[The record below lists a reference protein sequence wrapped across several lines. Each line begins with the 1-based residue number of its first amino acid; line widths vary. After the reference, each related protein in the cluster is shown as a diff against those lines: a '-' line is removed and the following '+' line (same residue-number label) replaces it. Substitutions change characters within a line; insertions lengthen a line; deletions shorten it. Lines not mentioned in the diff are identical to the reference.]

1 MGEGLFLGLSWLD
14 GSVSSVLSERKVI
27 KVSLVLRCLSN
38 HVEVNIFLLVSVLV
52 PFLFSSGLIRLL
64 DFQIYLVITVNAVFF
79 VVKIFSFLC
88 SSLFCKWCVFYSF
101 IILVS

>member
-1 MGEGLFLGLSWLD
+1 MGEGLLLGLSWLD

-52 PFLFSSGLIRLL
+52 PFLFSSGLKGFWI
-64 DFQIYLVITVNAVFF
+64 
-79 VVKIFSFLC
+79 S
-88 SSLFCKWCVFYSF
+88 
-101 IILVS
+101 

>member
-1 MGEGLFLGLSWLD
+1 MRGFFLGLSRLD

-52 PFLFSSGLIRLL
+52 PFLFSFGLIRLL
-64 DFQIYLVITVNAVFF
+64 DFLIYSVITVSTVFF
-79 VVKIFSFLC
+79 VVKILSFFL
-88 SSLFCKWCVFYSF
+88 LFFV
-101 IILVS
+101 IL